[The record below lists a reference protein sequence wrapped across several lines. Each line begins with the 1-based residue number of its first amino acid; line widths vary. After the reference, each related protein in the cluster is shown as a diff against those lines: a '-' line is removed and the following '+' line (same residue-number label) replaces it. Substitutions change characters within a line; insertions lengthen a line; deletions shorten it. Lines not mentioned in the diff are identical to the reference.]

1 MSYNGNSNTACKLF
15 ERKRYRSLLLY
26 VFVHDLNP
34 IKDLKLATKDQ
45 FQKYLNTNFEIE
57 MAQITI

>member
-1 MSYNGNSNTACKLF
+1 M
-15 ERKRYRSLLLY
+15 LLY
-26 VFVHDLNP
+26 FFVPDRNP